1 MRMIKTICKKIIIS
15 SMKISIIYSN
25 AREVGDIWKDE
36 LLAVKG
42 SKAWGTDL
50 AILSM

>member
-1 MRMIKTICKKIIIS
+1 MIKTIYKKIIIS